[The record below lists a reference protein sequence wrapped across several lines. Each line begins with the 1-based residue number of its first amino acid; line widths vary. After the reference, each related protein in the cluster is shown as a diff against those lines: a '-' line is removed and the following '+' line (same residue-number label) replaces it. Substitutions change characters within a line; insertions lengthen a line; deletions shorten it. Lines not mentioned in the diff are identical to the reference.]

1 MGKLLSYRYLN
12 KKKIFIKIY
21 IYIYKYRFGTQLD
34 KNDLKLL
41 LNHTIKVLMVLFWFM
56 ILPIDKHLKILKISF
71 QVYFLIKFFNIF
83 ERLKIMLMKQWLE
96 YL

>member
-41 LNHTIKVLMVLFWFM
+41 LIHTIKVLMVLFWFM
-56 ILPIDKHLKILKISF
+56 ILPIDKHLKILKIGF